1 MVWSQRFNELLAL
14 YENVSDVSFKQ
25 DFNLNGYISDILT
38 REESRQTL
46 NQLGISLEAFAVV
59 HPILDIGHKH
69 VTEYFLNIKK
79 CDSDLESFFEHYS
92 SCLNHYLD
100 EFDSFSNQIVYRHYS
115 SAIING
121 EELNEFN
128 NYFKNKIG
136 SFICIPQQLSCS
148 IERWNE
154 ECFPAALKIHTFSE
168 TNAKVTNKILE
179 VFQQEKQDSEK
190 EVTFKPNTTFKVV
203 CINSDIV
210 SLEEVDVSIIDIEV
224 IRLGNNFWKES

>member
-59 HPILDIGHKH
+59 HPILDKGHQSLTDYYLKS
-69 VTEYFLNIKK
+69 KK
-79 CDSDLESFFEHYS
+79 YNKDLENFFKYYS

-136 SFICIPQQLSCS
+136 SFICMPQQLSCS

-154 ECFPAALKIHTFSE
+154 ECFPATLKIHTISK
-168 TNAKVTNKILE
+168 TNARVTNKILE
-179 VFQQEKQDSEK
+179 VFQKEKQDSEK

-203 CINSDIV
+203 YVNSDIV
-210 SLEEVDVSIIDIEV
+210 SLEEVGISNIDIEV
-224 IRLGNNFWKES
+224 IRLGCNFWKES